1 MSDLN
6 FRLNLE
12 NTMEKFGITENEADE
27 SDSLSDDSNYHKPLR
42 RRRSAT
48 VSPAAGTRFRHHSK
62 SRRRS
67 EMNLILHKQTP
78 SLRRADGSHISAR
91 YEHKDSLRKTNS
103 MPSFEQ
109 AQKAHVEAIRQ
120 LLDLFPISPCNQ
132 SSSAQ
137 EVNALIPKVWQPRRQ
152 NLVPKMVESESED
165 DIINTDIEELRDAAQ
180 SIQSLQRVLKVPP
193 ESMNINKV
201 EMVDRRNNCPVEGDS
216 SSESLRQSGIAS
228 RLGGHPR
235 GVIQFLSSAK
245 QTKFFPTLDTYN
257 TFSKNK
263 AVDKKACNSS
273 NIIRPKAVKNPLIYT
288 TTSSS
293 LSNPLVQADLLL
305 WSKRSR
311 TSIRRHNDVRN
322 MAIRE
327 LCDTEKT
334 FVENLEYLT
343 QKYMRPLR
351 QPLECTLIDPI
362 LADKIFYKV
371 PEILIHHQHFLAALY
386 DRLDIFQSDA
396 RIGDILLSHEI
407 TGMSTSLIK
416 SAQPTLEKL
425 ELLLTEI
432 NELDLSDLLPVD
444 QQLTQEETRHLYEV
458 RKRSIGEK
466 LERIEQYVSILE
478 IINNNW
484 LDYIQKTTN
493 AARKKEEEEI
503 YIEMA
508 DQEKGILRLL
518 SQGREVK
525 TTLKLY
531 NKDLEIAIRSLTSGH
546 ISQGNLN
553 EVSAIGPQVTVHLP
567 QLQLPTFSGDPKTW
581 RQFWNSFDVAVHF
594 QAIPDV
600 QKLNYLMSC
609 LRGEALLAVRGYDIA
624 PQNYNIIRKV
634 LIEKF
639 GEDSIIKKSL
649 YAELQSIKRSDRD
662 WKVTI
667 EAIERILRQLEAIGE
682 NLDHCSIETSI
693 ESKLPIWILHK
704 VYEQKKRGAWS
715 IDRLRQILGELVQIN
730 EEVARN
736 QSFSNEKKSIDF
748 KQKRASHNNKGET
761 SALSTIKQFKST
773 KSSGHESTTQPKK
786 IARDKRPCAFCN
798 KDHWDNECST
808 YPTLKQRM
816 EYLRKNNACLNC
828 LRTGHATNNCNK
840 KKRSCFH
847 CKNPHNTAL
856 CYVKYGMQT
865 AESRNSA
872 NVINSIAQS
881 THQQGQ
887 EILLLCKEIEI
898 INPIMPENHEEVLVL
913 FDIGSQS
920 SFISTKLANRLR
932 LERKETENLSISSF
946 GNKFPRLHQTTKVD
960 IGVKTV
966 DSEII
971 TINTYVLDYL
981 TDKLK
986 VIKSNYQDLPRMIS
1000 LEQLDHG
1007 GDWKRPDILIGADYF
1022 FDFMSSYEFYKTS
1035 SGFYVILTKVGPIVT
1050 GIGYIKNYCSSKT
1063 SDRIDKISVE
1073 DKTMKV
1079 GNVTTTSDIEQFWKL
1094 ELIGI
1099 QEQPNACDDEKALE
1113 QFKKESQKEITDIKL
1128 KTLVKRLR
1136 TDKLLF
1142 NRYNEVILQQVQSNI
1157 IEEVTPNMS
1166 QGGVIHYL
1174 PHHEVLTPGKST
1186 TKLRIVYDASARLK
1200 GMKSLNDV
1208 LYRGPI
1214 TLPDLAGVLLRFRT
1228 MKNVIIADI
1237 EKAFLQLEL
1246 FPSERNCTRFLW
1258 LKNIQGEV
1266 TDDNIV
1272 CYPAQYD
1279 PLGFLVP
1286 TMVQF
1291 KLFLQHLWKRNYT
1304 WDQSISEEDEETW
1317 ECLIK
1322 EWSTDI
1328 KDLPRCVIHP
1338 SEQMQLHVFTD
1349 ASSLA
1354 YSAAIYVRN
1363 YGIEGV
1369 KTSLIFAK
1377 SRIAPIKGITIPRL
1391 ELLAIIVGVRAV
1403 HFVINQLNLEKVPVT
1418 L

>member
-1 MSDLN
+1 
-6 FRLNLE
+6 
-12 NTMEKFGITENEADE
+12 
-27 SDSLSDDSNYHKPLR
+27 
-42 RRRSAT
+42 
-48 VSPAAGTRFRHHSK
+48 
-62 SRRRS
+62 
-67 EMNLILHKQTP
+67 
-78 SLRRADGSHISAR
+78 
-91 YEHKDSLRKTNS
+91 
-103 MPSFEQ
+103 
-109 AQKAHVEAIRQ
+109 
-120 LLDLFPISPCNQ
+120 
-132 SSSAQ
+132 
-137 EVNALIPKVWQPRRQ
+137 
-152 NLVPKMVESESED
+152 
-165 DIINTDIEELRDAAQ
+165 
-180 SIQSLQRVLKVPP
+180 
-193 ESMNINKV
+193 
-201 EMVDRRNNCPVEGDS
+201 
-216 SSESLRQSGIAS
+216 
-228 RLGGHPR
+228 
-235 GVIQFLSSAK
+235 
-245 QTKFFPTLDTYN
+245 
-257 TFSKNK
+257 
-263 AVDKKACNSS
+263 
-273 NIIRPKAVKNPLIYT
+273 
-288 TTSSS
+288 
-293 LSNPLVQADLLL
+293 
-305 WSKRSR
+305 
-311 TSIRRHNDVRN
+311 
-322 MAIRE
+322 
-327 LCDTEKT
+327 
-334 FVENLEYLT
+334 
-343 QKYMRPLR
+343 
-351 QPLECTLIDPI
+351 
-362 LADKIFYKV
+362 
-371 PEILIHHQHFLAALY
+371 
-386 DRLDIFQSDA
+386 
-396 RIGDILLSHEI
+396 
-407 TGMSTSLIK
+407 MSTSLIK

-432 NELDLSDLLPVD
+432 NELDLSDLSP
-444 QQLTQEETRHLYEV
+444 
-458 RKRSIGEK
+458 KK

-594 QAIPDV
+594 HFLPDV

-639 GEDSIIKKSL
+639 DEDSIIKKFL

-662 WKVTI
+662 WKATI

-715 IDRLRQILGELVQIN
+715 IDRLRQILEELVQIN
-730 EEVARN
+730 EE
-736 QSFSNEKKSIDF
+736 
-748 KQKRASHNNKGET
+748 GET

-847 CKNPHNTAL
+847 YKNLHNTAL
-856 CYVKYGMQT
+856 CYVKYGMQI

-887 EILLLCKEIEI
+887 EILLLSKEIEI
-898 INPIMPENHEEVLVL
+898 INPIMPENHEEFLVL

-986 VIKSNYQDLPRMIS
+986 IYRAIS

-1022 FDFMSSYEFYKTS
+1022 FDFVSPYEFYKTS
-1035 SGFYVILTKVGPIVT
+1035 SGFYVILTK
-1050 GIGYIKNYCSSKT
+1050 
-1063 SDRIDKISVE
+1063 

-1113 QFKKESQKEITDIKL
+1113 QFKKESQKK
-1128 KTLVKRLR
+1128 
-1136 TDKLLF
+1136 
-1142 NRYNEVILQQVQSNI
+1142 
-1157 IEEVTPNMS
+1157 
-1166 QGGVIHYL
+1166 
-1174 PHHEVLTPGKST
+1174 
-1186 TKLRIVYDASARLK
+1186 
-1200 GMKSLNDV
+1200 
-1208 LYRGPI
+1208 
-1214 TLPDLAGVLLRFRT
+1214 
-1228 MKNVIIADI
+1228 
-1237 EKAFLQLEL
+1237 
-1246 FPSERNCTRFLW
+1246 
-1258 LKNIQGEV
+1258 
-1266 TDDNIV
+1266 
-1272 CYPAQYD
+1272 
-1279 PLGFLVP
+1279 
-1286 TMVQF
+1286 
-1291 KLFLQHLWKRNYT
+1291 
-1304 WDQSISEEDEETW
+1304 
-1317 ECLIK
+1317 
-1322 EWSTDI
+1322 
-1328 KDLPRCVIHP
+1328 
-1338 SEQMQLHVFTD
+1338 
-1349 ASSLA
+1349 
-1354 YSAAIYVRN
+1354 
-1363 YGIEGV
+1363 
-1369 KTSLIFAK
+1369 
-1377 SRIAPIKGITIPRL
+1377 
-1391 ELLAIIVGVRAV
+1391 
-1403 HFVINQLNLEKVPVT
+1403 
-1418 L
+1418 